1 LQSILKK
8 GVPDT
13 NAELS
18 VAWLNAGGG
27 VDYLP
32 KVLNAKYLI
41 VHKDIK
47 DYGVMRFE
55 RSGAHFPMGI
65 KQTRYFGCFW
75 KNV

>member
-1 LQSILKK
+1 MAI
-8 GVPDT
+8 PD
-13 NAELS
+13 NAIQTIGLMT
-18 VAWLNAGGG
+18 
-27 VDYLP
+27 DLP

-65 KQTRYFGCFW
+65 KQNRYFGCLIPMG
-75 KNV
+75 KCAPERSNLITP